1 MKIQPEESP
10 PPPPAMASTKSD
22 LRELNTNS
30 KATVAEL
37 KSFLRELKGRTP
49 QEMLGVVAASQLIR
63 ALATSTLLVG
73 AGILIFTAVPFFL
86 GGGEEATAVTPES
99 KVVTPDAATP
109 PPPKASPATPPPIEA
124 IPGDPLSKLGVG
136 EEKTAPANVNPL
148 ENQSDDFL
156 KELE

>member
-1 MKIQPEESP
+1 
-10 PPPPAMASTKSD
+10 MASTKSD

-73 AGILIFTAVPFFL
+73 AGILIFTAIPFFL
-86 GGGEEATAVTPES
+86 SGGEEATAVTPES
-99 KVVTPDAATP
+99 EVVTPDAAPSAPPEASPTTP
-109 PPPKASPATPPPIEA
+109 PPVEAT
-124 IPGDPLSKLGVG
+124 PGDPLSKLGVG
-136 EEKTAPANVNPL
+136 EEKTAPTNVNPL

>member
-1 MKIQPEESP
+1 
-10 PPPPAMASTKSD
+10 MASTKSD

-73 AGILIFTAVPFFL
+73 VGILIFTAVPFFL
-86 GGGEEATAVTPES
+86 SGGEEATAATPES
-99 KVVTPDAATP
+99 EAVTPDASP
-109 PPPKASPATPPPIEA
+109 PPPPEASPTTPAPIEA
-124 IPGDPLSKLGVG
+124 TPGDPLSKLGVG
-136 EEKTAPANVNPL
+136 EEKAAPANVNPL